1 MTPTPEDIIR
11 IARQFLFVREAQ
23 AAGQNRGLR
32 VEAIQRWC
40 GGQPGDSWCA
50 QFATMVLDI
59 AYQGNA
65 PLAREGSCEAIYNS
79 AGNNRWIRN
88 SDAARPGMLYLYVN
102 AQGRAHHVGIVTL
115 INPLIGIA
123 GNTSEDGSSSNGDRV
138 AEHAISAHVFVD
150 YMGTVPV

>member
-23 AAGQNRGLR
+23 TAGQNRGQR

-59 AYQGNA
+59 AYQGRSVIGRA
-65 PLAREGSCEAIYNS
+65 SSCADIHQFALRHRMVS
-79 AGNNRWIRN
+79 T
-88 SDAARPGMLYLYVN
+88 SPQPGMLFLYVN
-102 AQGRAHHVGIVTL
+102 AEGRAHHVGIVTS

-138 AEHAISAHVFVD
+138 AEHAISARVFVD
-150 YMGTVPV
+150 YM